1 MKSAQE
7 TILEIARKPE
17 VIRNVM
23 EQMEESSSSLFGSG
37 GISDNDIEEM
47 QGDIEFGA
55 PNGAEFGRTE
65 AVVLKVT
72 NTTRE
77 KAKVFTDLLLDEIDS
92 KLSDVRRQRLSSMEQ
107 ELTLASKTSKER
119 LEESSGQLQELE
131 RGFGTEIT
139 NPRRETRSRFHACLC

>member
-23 EQMEESSSSLFGSG
+23 EQMEESSSSFFGSA

-55 PNGAEFGRTE
+55 PNGAEFGLLR
-65 AVVLKVT
+65 
-72 NTTRE
+72 
-77 KAKVFTDLLLDEIDS
+77 AKKPKSSPIYCLM
-92 KLSDVRRQRLSSMEQ
+92 RLTPS
-107 ELTLASKTSKER
+107 
-119 LEESSGQLQELE
+119 
-131 RGFGTEIT
+131 
-139 NPRRETRSRFHACLC
+139 